1 MAVEWSIPQ
10 LLSQV
15 TESTRDSYIRGGI
28 TLSELREFA
37 KRRRR
42 AASESGKASRKRYV
56 TSEKGQ
62 KTLEKWYETTPK
74 GQESRKYHPPKTQ
87 KARIGVEKR
96 NIERNIR
103 TSAAAKAVSAGT
115 ATAEQK
121 ALVERN
127 RQTRKRAWEKKK
139 AALPQS
145 TRGLLRKY
153 NKPFDVKL
161 ETAAKNFE
169 WAVERSIKNNPVRA
183 QGWSLMSPASKVEI
197 FYKYLYNQIMPGAHD
212 VGHKIQHIEPRGV
225 LSPENTQVLSREAH
239 KKMTAAER
247 ATGSGRLAKIY
258 DEYVRQRDA
267 EKKVGIRD
275 RIKRAVRT
283 GGGVPINPKIRGG
296 ILDDPYSV
304 MSWLTKDLT

>member
-1 MAVEWSIPQ
+1 
-10 LLSQV
+10 
-15 TESTRDSYIRGGI
+15 
-28 TLSELREFA
+28 
-37 KRRRR
+37 
-42 AASESGKASRKRYV
+42 
-56 TSEKGQ
+56 
-62 KTLEKWYETTPK
+62 
-74 GQESRKYHPPKTQ
+74 
-87 KARIGVEKR
+87 
-96 NIERNIR
+96 
-103 TSAAAKAVSAGT
+103 
-115 ATAEQK
+115 
-121 ALVERN
+121 
-127 RQTRKRAWEKKK
+127 
-139 AALPQS
+139 
-145 TRGLLRKY
+145 
-153 NKPFDVKL
+153 
-161 ETAAKNFE
+161 
-169 WAVERSIKNNPVRA
+169 
-183 QGWSLMSPASKVEI
+183 MSPASKVEI

-258 DEYVRQRDA
+258 DEYVRQKDA